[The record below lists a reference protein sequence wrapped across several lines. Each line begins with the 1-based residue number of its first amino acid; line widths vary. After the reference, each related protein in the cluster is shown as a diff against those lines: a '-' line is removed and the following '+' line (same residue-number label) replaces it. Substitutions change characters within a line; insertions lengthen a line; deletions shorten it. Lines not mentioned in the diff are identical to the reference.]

1 MDKLT
6 TGLIAV
12 AAAIGLVALRDA
24 RQRAAQAAPQ
34 GSGTSSLPPARP
46 QAGDIDPGMV
56 ILRNDHIDDGIAVQS
71 PFKGDPGI
79 VAPRSGEQSS
89 PAPSKPA
96 EV

>member
-12 AAAIGLVALRDA
+12 AAAIGLIALRDA
-24 RQRAAQAAPQ
+24 RQRAAQDAPQ
-34 GSGTSSLPPARP
+34 GSGTSPVPPARP
-46 QAGDIDPGMV
+46 KATDIDPGMV
-56 ILRNDHIDDGIAVQS
+56 ILRNDHIDDGMAVRS

-79 VAPRSGEQSS
+79 VAPRPDEQAS
-89 PAPSKPA
+89 PAAVKPA